1 MEKFK
6 DFEKNYKTFTGWLM
20 RDPEIK
26 YFESSKVCC
35 QFTIPLKKNKDDEP
49 IYLNCETWNPI
60 LSETISERYLKG
72 AEITVMGYF
81 IENEYNGKKY
91 LKFNVKIAM

>member
-20 RDPEIK
+20 KDPEIK
-26 YFESSKVCC
+26 YFETSKVCC
-35 QFTIPLKKNKDDEP
+35 KFIIPLKKNKDDEP

-60 LSETISERYLKG
+60 LSETIAERYLKG

-81 IENEYNGKKY
+81 IESEYNGKKY
-91 LKFNVKIAM
+91 VKFNVKMAM